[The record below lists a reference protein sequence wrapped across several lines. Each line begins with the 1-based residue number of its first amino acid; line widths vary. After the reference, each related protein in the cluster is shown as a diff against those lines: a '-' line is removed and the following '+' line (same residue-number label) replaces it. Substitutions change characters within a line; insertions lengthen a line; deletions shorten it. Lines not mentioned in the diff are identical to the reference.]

1 MNAEQFQVFLQSLTT
16 LTKTLGEQGQE
27 IAQFT
32 AAVKKD
38 SKTENVEGSIH
49 NPANKLKI
57 NVKLPTY
64 LGDTGENVFMWCKQL
79 RTVFKTQ
86 CIDDETTKIYYA
98 STALMGGA
106 LHWYLNQ
113 QEDEDKLPWN
123 DWKTFEKALRNAF
136 QPPHYQQHL
145 RKQLR
150 QLKQTNS
157 ALNYVTDF

>member
-49 NPANKLKI
+49 NPANKPKI

-64 LGDTGENVFMWCKQL
+64 SGDTGENVFMWCKQL

-98 STALMGGA
+98 STALTGGA

-123 DWKTFEKALRNAF
+123 DWKTFEKAL
-136 QPPHYQQHL
+136 
-145 RKQLR
+145 
-150 QLKQTNS
+150 
-157 ALNYVTDF
+157 